1 MRRHDEAGSQGR
13 ARPKSWLSL
22 SAGRRPR
29 RHSATTLVL
38 GSLAVLM
45 AVVLVGGSLAVY
57 AKYRTVWDGINRIN
71 VSGDLK
77 GKRPPADPHAL
88 NLLLIGSDSR
98 AGANGRIGGRVN
110 ISGQR
115 SDTVMVVHIAPGA
128 HQIVVLSIPRDSVVP
143 ILSCTPED
151 HTGGQVAQ
159 PSDVIEQIN
168 SSFAYGGPGCL
179 WKTVEQTT
187 GIHINDF
194 IELTFN
200 GFEKVIDA
208 LHGVEVC
215 LPEAVDDPVSKLRLS
230 AGRHHVDGR
239 EALAWWRTR
248 EDIGEGDDPQRI
260 QRDQFLMASLLQG
273 IEHSSLLKSP
283 GTMLRV
289 IDALTGHGY
298 VTTDS
303 GLSPERMLQLAEY
316 LRGISTESV
325 QFITVP
331 WTTYTGN
338 AQWIDSAETPASGN
352 PNWIQWVQPGANDLF
367 SAISHDTKL
376 PKPTKVKVKTVPP
389 ASVAVKVLNGT
400 DTTGLGA
407 TTATNL
413 SNRGFDVVG
422 APGDAASETYT
433 DSVIEYRDAAEIPAA
448 QTLAALFTNVKL
460 KLNPH
465 LKTTALR
472 LVIGSTFTG
481 LKPASG
487 NTGISNLAQTY
498 SGIKGNTNICDDS
511 SAFAGPDGS

>member
-1 MRRHDEAGSQGR
+1 M
-13 ARPKSWLSL
+13 
-22 SAGRRPR
+22 
-29 RHSATTLVL
+29 VL
-38 GSLAVLM
+38 GSLAALM

-71 VSGDLK
+71 VSGDLE
-77 GKRPPADPHAL
+77 GNRPPADPHAL
-88 NLLLIGSDSR
+88 NILLIGSDSR
-98 AGANGRIGGRVN
+98 AGVNGRIGGRTN
-110 ISGQR
+110 IGGQR
-115 SDTVMVVHIAPGA
+115 SDTIMVVHIAPGA
-128 HQIVVLSIPRDSVVP
+128 RQIVVLSFPRDSVVP
-143 ILSCTPED
+143 ILSCTREG
-151 HTGGQVAQ
+151 HAAGQVAQ

-168 SSFAYGGPGCL
+168 ATFAYGGPGCL

-215 LPEAVDDPVSKLRLS
+215 LPEAVDDPVSRLRLT

-239 EALAWWRTR
+239 EALAFWRTR
-248 EDIGEGDDPQRI
+248 EDLGEGDDPQRI

-273 IEHSSLLKSP
+273 MEHSSLLKSP
-283 GTMLRV
+283 TTMLRV
-289 IDALTGHGY
+289 IDTLTGHGY

-303 GLSPERMLQLAEY
+303 ALTTQRMLQLVEY

-325 QFITVP
+325 QFVTVP

-352 PNWIQWVQPGANDLF
+352 TNWIQWVQPGANDLF

-376 PKPTKVKVKTVPP
+376 PKATKIKVKHVPP
-389 ASVAVKVLNGT
+389 SAVAVKVLNGT
-400 DTTGLGA
+400 STPGLGA

-413 SNRGFDVVG
+413 SNRGFQVVG
-422 APGDAASETYT
+422 TPGNAATETYT
-433 DSVIEYRDAAEIPAA
+433 DTVIEYRDAAEVPAA
-448 QTLAALFTNVKL
+448 QTLAALFTNVRL
-460 KLNPH
+460 KLRPH
-465 LKTTALR
+465 LKGTAVR
-472 LVIGSTFTG
+472 LIIGSTFTG

-498 SGIKGNTNICDDS
+498 SGLKGNANICDDS
-511 SAFAGPDGS
+511 SAFAGPNGG